1 MLLQVIHRVF
11 LSVRMVVW
19 RKSMSRG
26 SVGNALFPAI
36 VGGFVMFAILGS
48 IVGCGG
54 SVVEF
59 KPNAV
64 YGLALREEQ
73 GQQALNEEAFAAA
86 LGDVDAWVEAYFG
99 TPDLPQWGEVLRVSG
114 DGASGL
120 VDPVRLQRAAGA
132 VSSDEEGK
140 HFGLYREH
148 CVSCHGVTGDGRG
161 PAAMLQSPY
170 PRDFRA
176 GIFKFKSTVR
186 GQKPLRG
193 DLVRTL
199 RRGIPGSSMPSFAL
213 VESGDLDAVVDYLVY
228 LSIRGEVERR
238 LLQLTFTEFDYGSGR
253 EDDRWLRPPL
263 KAFPSDQGESESVGG
278 TEAVSPED
286 SELASQHALVEDVVR
301 NVVGSWVKAEEFA
314 VEVPEVPNVVREI
327 KPLTEAELADATT
340 LFQGQIANCASCHGV
355 DGDGKT
361 KLPADYD
368 DWTKEW
374 TTRLG
379 IAPADKERLA
389 PFIAAGAFKPKSMS
403 PRHLGMG
410 AYRGGGTPE
419 DLYRRI
425 AAGIDGTSMPAV
437 NLLESPGPTGLTSDQ
452 VWLLVRY
459 LNHLGGR
466 TAWDVDAEPANEADV
481 KGEPVATVLEES
493 DSTVSD
499 DRVERESSAKPSDEE
514 DGE

>member
-1 MLLQVIHRVF
+1 MLLQGFQRML

-19 RKSMSRG
+19 RRSMSERRA
-26 SVGNALFPAI
+26 GNALVPAI
-36 VGGFVMFAILGS
+36 VVGLVLFALAGS
-48 IVGCGG
+48 ILGCGG

-59 KPNAV
+59 KPNTV

-73 GQQALNEEAFAAA
+73 GQQGMSEEAFAAA
-86 LGDVDAWVEAYFG
+86 LDDVDAWVESLFG

-114 DGASGL
+114 DSAAGL
-120 VDPVRLQRAAGA
+120 VDVTQLQRAAGA
-132 VSSDEEGK
+132 VSSDEEGQ
-140 HFGLYREH
+140 HYGLYREH

-176 GIFKFKSTVR
+176 GFFKFKSTVR
-186 GQKPLRG
+186 GQKPLRS

-213 VESGDLDAVVDYLVY
+213 VESSDLDAIIDYLVY

-253 EDDRWLRPPL
+253 AEDRWLRPPM
-263 KAFPSDQGESESVGG
+263 KAIASDQGESAGE
-278 TEAVSPED
+278 TEAISEED
-286 SELASQHALVEDVVR
+286 SELASQCAVIEEVVR
-301 NVVGSWVKAEEFA
+301 NVVGSWLKAEEFI
-314 VEVPEVPNVVREI
+314 VDVPEVPATVLEV
-327 KPLTEAELADATT
+327 KPLTETELADATA

-355 DGDGKT
+355 EGDGKT

-379 IAPADKERLA
+379 IAPSDKERLA

-410 AYRGGGTPE
+410 SYRGGGAPE
-419 DLYRRI
+419 DIYRRI

-437 NLLESPGPTGLTSDQ
+437 NLLEAPGPTGLTSDQ

-459 LNHLGGR
+459 LNHLGSR
-466 TAWDVDAEPANEADV
+466 TAWDVEQATLQDV
-481 KGEPVATVLEES
+481 TVIGDPVATVLEGSE
-493 DSTVSD
+493 STVSG
-499 DRVERESSAKPSDEE
+499 DRLEGGSLAKPGAEEERE
-514 DGE
+514 